1 MDWQASRPRPPTVL
15 VRRCGGVIGA
25 LRQRGGD
32 LDEQAMAEAHE
43 GRADRGDALVEA
55 LRDQLEQRRAD
66 VEDAEAARAMQATST
81 AAAEA
86 REKEAVARAAAFERR
101 AGEAEQRVEQ
111 LAGDAEQRSV
121 QIAALE
127 RRANEA
133 EQARAALDSKVSPRR
148 EGVYQQRTFV
158 GAYALTDGSGVGVQ
172 LGQMKIALE
181 EGEER
186 RLEAL
191 AARKVA
197 EAGKIALEVCT
208 DAGPHSHLWSRR

>member
-1 MDWQASRPRPPTVL
+1 MDWQASCPRPPTVL
-15 VRRCGGVIGA
+15 VRRCRGVIGA
-25 LRQRGGD
+25 LRLRGGG

-43 GRADRGDALVEA
+43 GRANRGDALVEA

-66 VEDAEAARAMQATST
+66 VEDAEAARAMQATSA

-121 QIAALE
+121 QVAALE

-148 EGVYQQRTFV
+148 EGV
-158 GAYALTDGSGVGVQ
+158 
-172 LGQMKIALE
+172 
-181 EGEER
+181 
-186 RLEAL
+186 
-191 AARKVA
+191 
-197 EAGKIALEVCT
+197 
-208 DAGPHSHLWSRR
+208 